1 MRQILAVL
9 VLAAAAMA
17 GAASSAHAAITF
29 EYNNVCT
36 FNCAIIGL
44 NAGDAVS
51 GTISFN
57 DAAIVANGFVSEAA
71 IVDFDLDFGIVD
83 ITFASAVA
91 FGFQGVLDATATS
104 FVFASLSASEALV
117 PDLGDTIQ
125 LATIAFFAG
134 PEGAC
139 SNILCA
145 PTPTIVEPAFGGQA
159 GLILQ
164 VPEPASLALLG
175 TGLIGFA
182 VARRRRRAAR

>member
-1 MRQILAVL
+1 MRHILAVL
-9 VLAAAAMA
+9 LFAAAALV
-17 GAASSAHAAITF
+17 GAARPSHAAITF

-83 ITFASAVA
+83 ITLASAVA

-104 FVFASLSASEALV
+104 FVFANLSASEALV
-117 PDLGDTIQ
+117 PDLGDTVQ

-145 PTPTIVEPAFGGQA
+145 PAPSIVEPAFGGQA
-159 GLILQ
+159 GLVLQ

-175 TGLIGFA
+175 TGLVGFA
-182 VARRRRRAAR
+182 VARRRRRAV